1 MIMKKVILL
10 MLALGCT
17 LAIYAQTVRVAYINS
32 TKIMTESNDTREA
45 QRLFQL
51 ERDRWEKEV
60 DELSAEIQRLEREFE
75 TRRLTLSESGKKEA
89 EDRIT
94 ARKRER
100 QQRVEQI
107 FGEGGIAERRNNEL
121 LAPIME
127 KLRTVLDRIA
137 VDQNYT
143 VIFDAASSGI
153 VWAQERLDITL
164 EVIVEMNRSDGR

>member
-1 MIMKKVILL
+1 MKKVILL
-10 MLALGCT
+10 ILVLALT
-17 LAIYAQTVRVAYINS
+17 LGLHAQNIRMAYINS
-32 TKIMTESNDTREA
+32 TRIMTESNDTREA

-51 ERDRWEKEV
+51 ERDRWEREI
-60 DELSAEIQRLEREFE
+60 DDMSAEIQRLEREYE

-94 ARKRER
+94 ARMRER
-100 QQRVEQI
+100 QQLIERI

-137 VDQNYT
+137 VDDNYT

-153 VWAQERLDITL
+153 VWAQERLDITHQ
-164 EVIVEMNRSDGR
+164 VIIEMNRSDGR

>member
-1 MIMKKVILL
+1 MKKVILL
-10 MLALGCT
+10 MLVLALALG
-17 LAIYAQTVRVAYINS
+17 LHAQNIRMAYINS
-32 TKIMTESNDTREA
+32 TRIMTESNDTREA

-51 ERDRWEKEV
+51 ERDRWEREI
-60 DELSAEIQRLEREFE
+60 DDMSAEIQRLEREYE

-94 ARKRER
+94 ARMRER
-100 QQRVEQI
+100 QQLIERI

-137 VDQNYT
+137 VDDNYT

-153 VWAQERLDITL
+153 VWAQERLDITHQ
-164 EVIVEMNRSDGR
+164 VIIEMNRSDGR